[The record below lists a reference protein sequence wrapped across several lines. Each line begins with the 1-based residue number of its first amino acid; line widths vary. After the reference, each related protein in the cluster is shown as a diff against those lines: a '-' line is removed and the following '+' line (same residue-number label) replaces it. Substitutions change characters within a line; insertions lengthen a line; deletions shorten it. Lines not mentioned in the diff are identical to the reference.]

1 MPKQG
6 NPSSR
11 LRAARAAHNR
21 GQYKGPLPYV
31 DLTAA
36 LEPRPWLIVDRIPRR
51 NVTLLS
57 GEGSIGKSILLMQLL
72 GATVRGELWLGSV
85 PERGPV
91 LYLSAEEEDNELRH
105 RMQAVAAWLGTTREQ
120 LVKDGLRVLSF
131 AGKDAILA
139 EPDRDGILRS
149 TPLFARILKDAVAVK
164 PKVIALDAAADV
176 FGGNEI
182 NRAQAR
188 QFITLVRHMAMATDA
203 AAILVAHPSLQGIA
217 SDSGLSGST
226 AWHNSVRA
234 RMYLKK
240 APGEDEALRALEVKK
255 NNYGPVTETI
265 LLRWQKGVYV
275 AEPGQGTFEQLAREA
290 EVNQL
295 FLTLLRRF
303 TKQRRN
309 VSDKTS
315 PSYAPSVFA
324 AEPEA
329 KKSKPKVTA
338 DALADAMRR
347 LFAAGKIEVV
357 SEGPPSRIRTRIIE
371 SAPVIVTPSPTASN
385 ASNTQKSG
393 QDENKRTAGSQAA
406 SYAATTGT
414 SASSNA
420 PSNDLP
426 TPSNGLSTHTPHT
439 PQPVG
444 TGNGAL
450 EAPARS
456 DGQGKR
462 KGKAV
467 RPVPPQSD
475 GMPPYTGPVVDVP
488 DLGPDDLDAHG
499 IPQAAKAAPPLTAAH
514 ARELHD
520 RSMRWI
526 AAREAAN
533 LDVTTAVLEAE
544 LRTILCAEVAPG
556 AVEAAVGQVM
566 DLVFAI

>member
-6 NPSSR
+6 YTNSR

-21 GQYKGPLPYV
+21 GRYRGLLPYV

-91 LYLSAEEEDNELRH
+91 LYLSAEEEDNEVRH
-105 RMQAVAAWLGTTREQ
+105 RMQAVAASLRTTREQ

-131 AGKDAILA
+131 AGKDAVLA

-149 TPLFARILKDAVAVK
+149 TPLFARILEDAVALK

-188 QFITLVRHMAMATDA
+188 QFITLLRYLAMATDA
-203 AAILVAHPSLQGIA
+203 AVILVAHPSLQGIA

-265 LLRWQKGVYV
+265 LLRWKNGVYV

-290 EVNQL
+290 ETNQL

-303 TKQRRN
+303 TAQGRN
-309 VSDKTS
+309 VSDKQS
-315 PSYAPSVFA
+315 PTFAPTEFA

-329 KKSKPKVTA
+329 KKAKVGSK
-338 DALADAMRR
+338 ALADAMRR
-347 LFAAGKIEVV
+347 LFATGKIRIV
-357 SEGPPSRIRTRIIE
+357 SEGPPSRIRTRIAE
-371 SAPVIVTPSPTASN
+371 AMTVIVTPPPTASN
-385 ASNTQKSG
+385 APSNT
-393 QDENKRTAGSQAA
+393 
-406 SYAATTGT
+406 
-414 SASSNA
+414 
-420 PSNDLP
+420 PSNTLP
-426 TPSNGLSTHTPHT
+426 TPNPHSLRRTGRVPPNRDFVPWRFSDAGLSGARTVCVCRRPKTCTNSVTRQHRA
-439 PQPVG
+439 PQMPG
-444 TGNGAL
+444 IAS
-450 EAPARS
+450 ARRS
-456 DGQGKR
+456 LN
-462 KGKAV
+462 
-467 RPVPPQSD
+467 
-475 GMPPYTGPVVDVP
+475 P
-488 DLGPDDLDAHG
+488 DSA
-499 IPQAAKAAPPLTAAH
+499 T
-514 ARELHD
+514 R
-520 RSMRWI
+520 
-526 AAREAAN
+526 
-533 LDVTTAVLEAE
+533 
-544 LRTILCAEVAPG
+544 RT
-556 AVEAAVGQVM
+556 
-566 DLVFAI
+566 

>member
-31 DLTAA
+31 DLTTA
-36 LEPRPWLIVDRIPRR
+36 LEPRPWLIVDPIPRR
-51 NVTLLS
+51 NVSLLS

-91 LYLSAEEEDNELRH
+91 LYLSAEEEDNEIRH
-105 RMQAVAAWLGTTREQ
+105 RMQAVAASLGATREQ

-131 AGKDAILA
+131 AGKDAVLA
-139 EPDRDGILRS
+139 EPDRDGILQS
-149 TPLFARILKDAVAVK
+149 TPLFARILADAVALK

-188 QFITLVRHMAMATDA
+188 QFITLLRHLAIATDA
-203 AAILVAHPSLQGIA
+203 AVILVAHPSLQGIA

-265 LLRWQKGVYV
+265 LLRWKNGVYV

-290 EVNQL
+290 EANQL

-303 TKQRRN
+303 TKQSRN

-315 PSYAPSVFA
+315 PSYAPSLFA

-338 DALADAMRR
+338 EALADAMRR
-347 LFAAGKIEVV
+347 LFAAGKIRVL
-357 SEGPPSRIRTRIIE
+357 SEGPPSRVRTRIVE
-371 SAPVIVTPSPTASN
+371 AGPVIVTPPPSA
-385 ASNTQKSG
+385 ASNTPFQRPKSG
-393 QDENKRTAGSQAA
+393 QDENEPAVGSGEAGF
-406 SYAATTGT
+406 AATAGT
-414 SASSNA
+414 SA
-420 PSNDLP
+420 PSNTPSNTLP
-426 TPSNGLSTHTPHT
+426 TPSNDLSTHTPHT

-456 DGQGKR
+456 DGQGKK
-462 KGKAV
+462 KGKTAK
-467 RPVPPQSD
+467 SD
-475 GMPPYTGPVVDVP
+475 DLPYTGPAVDVP
-488 DLGPDDLDAHG
+488 DLGPDTLDKHG
-499 IPQAAKAAPPLTAAH
+499 IPQAAKAPPLTAKH

-520 RSMRWI
+520 RSMKWI

-544 LRTILCAEVAPG
+544 LRTILRAEVAPG
-556 AVEAAVGQVM
+556 VLEAAVGQVM

>member
-6 NPSSR
+6 NTSSR

-91 LYLSAEEEDNELRH
+91 LYLTAEEEDNEVRH
-105 RMQAVAAWLGTTREQ
+105 RMQAVAASLGTTREQ

-149 TPLFARILKDAVAVK
+149 TPLFARILKDAVALK

-188 QFITLVRHMAMATDA
+188 QFITLVRHMAIATDA

-234 RMYLKK
+234 RVYLKK

-265 LLRWQKGVYV
+265 LLRWKNGVYV
-275 AEPGQGTFEQLAREA
+275 AEPGQGTFQQLAREA
-290 EVNQL
+290 EMNQL

-303 TKQRRN
+303 TAQGRN
-309 VSDKTS
+309 VSDKTGT
-315 PSYAPSVFA
+315 SYAPALFA
-324 AEPEA
+324 QQPEA
-329 KKSKPKVTA
+329 KTASATSKT
-338 DALADAMRR
+338 LAEAMER
-347 LFAAGKIEVV
+347 LFAAGKIKVV
-357 SEGPPSRIRTRIIE
+357 TEGPPSHPRTRLVE
-371 SAPVIVTPSPTASN
+371 ATGKT
-385 ASNTQKSG
+385 
-393 QDENKRTAGSQAA
+393 TAGKTATTATTAAA
-406 SYAATTGT
+406 STAPSTAPTTGVPP
-414 SASSNA
+414 
-420 PSNDLP
+420 PSTGVCVPPPYNP
-426 TPSNGLSTHTPHT
+426 PPG
-439 PQPVG
+439 G
-444 TGNGAL
+444 TGKGAV
-450 EAPARS
+450 EAPTRS
-456 DGQGKR
+456 TGQGKK
-462 KGKAV
+462 KGNAA
-467 RPVPPQSD
+467 RPVRPQSD

-488 DLGPDDLDAHG
+488 SLGPDDLDAHG
-499 IPQAAKAAPPLTAAH
+499 SPRAMPLTAKH
-514 ARELHD
+514 ARELHE
-520 RSMRWI
+520 RSMEWI
-526 AAREAAN
+526 AARAAAN
-533 LDVTTAVLEAE
+533 LDVTTTVLEAE
-544 LRTILCAEVAPG
+544 LRTILCAEVAPDML
-556 AVEAAVGQVM
+556 EAAVGQVM

>member
-6 NPSSR
+6 YTNSR

-21 GQYKGPLPYV
+21 GRYRGLLPYV

-91 LYLSAEEEDNELRH
+91 LYLSAEEEDNEVRH
-105 RMQAVAAWLGTTREQ
+105 RMQAVAASLRTTREQ

-131 AGKDAILA
+131 AGKDAVLA

-149 TPLFARILKDAVAVK
+149 TPLFARILEDAVALK

-188 QFITLVRHMAMATDA
+188 QFITLLRYLAMATDA
-203 AAILVAHPSLQGIA
+203 AVILVAHPSLQGIA

-265 LLRWQKGVYV
+265 LLRWKNGVYV

-290 EVNQL
+290 ETNQL

-303 TKQRRN
+303 TAQGRN
-309 VSDKTS
+309 VSDKQS
-315 PSYAPSVFA
+315 PTFAPTEFA

-329 KKSKPKVTA
+329 KKAKVGSK
-338 DALADAMRR
+338 ALADAMRR
-347 LFAAGKIEVV
+347 LFATGKIRIV
-357 SEGPPSRIRTRIIE
+357 SEGPPSRIRTRIAE
-371 SAPVIVTPSPTASN
+371 AMTVIVTPPPTASN
-385 ASNTQKSG
+385 APSNT
-393 QDENKRTAGSQAA
+393 
-406 SYAATTGT
+406 
-414 SASSNA
+414 
-420 PSNDLP
+420 PSNTLP
-426 TPSNGLSTHTPHT
+426 TPSNSLSTHTPHT

-450 EAPARS
+450 ESPARS
-456 DGQGKR
+456 DGRGRKR
-462 KGKAV
+462 AAQRGATS
-467 RPVPPQSD
+467 PQSGD
-475 GMPPYTGPVVDVP
+475 GMPAYDGPVVPVP
-488 DLGPDDLDAHG
+488 DLGPDDLDEHG
-499 IPQAAKAAPPLTAAH
+499 TSQAAKAPPPLTAAH

-520 RSMRWI
+520 RSMKWI

-544 LRTILCAEVAPG
+544 LRTILSAEVAPG
-556 AVEAAVGQVM
+556 VLEAAVGQVM
-566 DLVFAI
+566 NLVFTI